1 MPLDIEAGV
10 RETATGYLCLEDILQ
25 FRALFPLSLADFI
38 DLKRPLHPALE
49 REELELLKN
58 LLALRLHHQP
68 ILMRTVQQGGFKSP
82 NAVYAALRQRAR
94 PMVIDLRSQ
103 PRGYTRS
110 AAAAAV
116 QGNSTSL
123 GSVICAALQ
132 VALSRAHA
140 LASISSFKA
149 SGQQCIPCRIRC
161 RDVRARARLDV
172 GGHDVH
178 DGAVAPR
185 HKVEVDPVGPRP
197 PQVPGNRAVSDGVP
211 AKRSICE

>member
-1 MPLDIEAGV
+1 MRPHIEHVEVRGHTVTSQQLAHICGVIDTCTHTGREFALTLQHSVDYLPMKMPLDIEAGV

-25 FRALFPLSLADFI
+25 FRALFLLSLADFI

-68 ILMRTVQQGGFKSP
+68 ILMRTVQQDGFKSP

-116 QGNSTSL
+116 
-123 GSVICAALQ
+123 
-132 VALSRAHA
+132 H
-140 LASISSFKA
+140 
-149 SGQQCIPCRIRC
+149 
-161 RDVRARARLDV
+161 
-172 GGHDVH
+172 
-178 DGAVAPR
+178 
-185 HKVEVDPVGPRP
+185 GPT
-197 PQVPGNRAVSDGVP
+197 G
-211 AKRSICE
+211 